1 MIRMTQKEKE
11 IKVQQLEELTKNGE
25 EYTYLQLSL
34 LLSLKQQEVGK
45 IKKLLKLKK
54 DSEKPIS

>member
-1 MIRMTQKEKE
+1 MTQKEKE